1 MSFDE
6 YIKEKLP
13 EYKTIVSEEKLA
25 EMRELY
31 KQSQDH
37 LKRANDLID
46 MAFKYP
52 EMNYDNNRN
61 KNLTEANLYSR
72 KLDAEIA
79 KYGTSLEQKEDNNM
93 HM

>member
-46 MAFKYP
+46 KAFKYP
-52 EMNYDNNRN
+52 EMDYENDRN
-61 KNLTEANLYSR
+61 KNLTAANLYSK

-79 KYGTSLEQKEDNNM
+79 QYGASIEQEEDNNM